1 MKVRIKIDEA
11 YKVHGALIDTGVVE
25 LLVLRSALEMYERDR
40 DNHARDRRIAGLMVN
55 DINRAR
61 HDAVK
66 EASQ

>member
-1 MKVRIKIDEA
+1 MKVKIKIDEA
-11 YKVHGALIDTGVVE
+11 YKVQGALLDTNDIE
-25 LLVLRSALEMYERDR
+25 LYTLRSALEMYERDR